1 MVSNIT
7 CSKLNN
13 HHNKKHTDAE
23 YIFKNPQ
30 NYSMVYKYTKKNKK
44 LLKHHKCKCQ
54 IVRFKYQMADCKYQ
68 IISMVSQMTDS
79 LGNEW
84 SPSNAN
90 DKYAYIWKYIVN
102 YYMCIIYEL

>member
-1 MVSNIT
+1 
-7 CSKLNN
+7 
-13 HHNKKHTDAE
+13 
-23 YIFKNPQ
+23 
-30 NYSMVYKYTKKNKK
+30 
-44 LLKHHKCKCQ
+44 
-54 IVRFKYQMADCKYQ
+54 
-68 IISMVSQMTDS
+68 MVSQMTDS

>member
-1 MVSNIT
+1 MQNTYSKILKIILWFTNI
-7 CSKLNN
+7 
-13 HHNKKHTDAE
+13 
-23 YIFKNPQ
+23 Q
-30 NYSMVYKYTKKNKK
+30 KNKK